1 MKMLTRKV
9 SAILCVL
16 CALAVPVAFAQTAIG
31 TQYKETADR
40 IIKAAQSDSA
50 AWNRLALMTDT
61 FGNRI
66 SGSVA
71 LERTI
76 DWVLAQMKADGLANP
91 RTEPVM
97 VPHWVRGHESAELI
111 QPRPKP
117 LPMLGLGG
125 SVATPRQGIT
135 AEVLVV
141 SSFDD
146 LTAHAVDARGKIVL
160 FDVPFTEYE
169 QTVAYRWGGASAAA
183 KVGAVASL
191 VRSVGPASIASP
203 HTGGMGYDST
213 AAKIPTAAL
222 TVEDAMMLHRMQ
234 NRGDKIVIHLTME
247 ARTLP
252 DAPSRNVMAELV
264 GREHP
269 DQVVVLGG
277 HIDSWD
283 VGQGAMDDGD
293 GLVVSW
299 EALKLLQKLGL
310 HPRRTIRVVGWTNE
324 ENGTR
329 GGTAYR
335 DARGADVDKHVLA
348 IESDGGT
355 FKPVGFD
362 FVGSDSAFAILQQ
375 VMHLLAPV
383 GADSIVK
390 GGGEADVGPLLERG
404 VPGLGLRTDPTRY
417 FWYHHTN
424 GDTMDKLDPADM
436 AKDVA
441 VMAVM
446 AYIVADL
453 PEALP
458 RGAPPASR

>member
-1 MKMLTRKV
+1 MFIRKAVVVLGVLCV
-9 SAILCVL
+9 SAVK
-16 CALAVPVAFAQTAIG
+16 VATAQSTISA
-31 TQYKETADR
+31 QYKETADR
-40 IIKAAQSDSA
+40 IIAAATADSA
-50 AWNRLALMTDT
+50 AWDRLALMTDT
-61 FGNRI
+61 FGHRL
-66 SGSVA
+66 SGSEA

-76 DWVLAQMKADGLANP
+76 DWVLAQMKADGLANAH
-91 RTEPVM
+91 TEPVM
-97 VPHWVRGHESAELI
+97 VPHWVRGKESAELI
-111 QPRPKP
+111 SPRPKP

-125 SVATPRQGIT
+125 SVGTPKGGIT
-135 AEVLVV
+135 APVLVV

-146 LTAHAVDARGKIVL
+146 FKAHQDEAKGKIIL
-160 FDVPFTEYE
+160 WDAPFTEYG
-169 QTVAYRWGGASAAA
+169 QTVAYRALGAN
-183 KVGAVASL
+183 VASQHGAL
-191 VRSVGPASIASP
+191 ASLIRTVGPASIASP
-203 HTGGMGYDST
+203 HTGALRYDST
-213 AAKIPTAAL
+213 IAKIPAAAL
-222 TVEDAMMLHRMQ
+222 TLEDAAMLHRMQ
-234 NRGDKIVIHLTME
+234 DRGQKIVVHLEME

-269 DQVVVLGG
+269 EQVVVLGG

-293 GLVVSW
+293 GVVVSW
-299 EALKLLQKLGL
+299 QAVKLLQKLGL
-310 HPRRTIRVVGWTNE
+310 HPRRTIRVVAWTNE

-329 GGTAYR
+329 GGQAYR

-348 IESDGGT
+348 MESDGGT

-375 VMHLLAPV
+375 IMHLLKPV

-390 GGGEADVGPLLERG
+390 GGGEADVGPLLEKG

-417 FWYHHTN
+417 FWYHHSQ

-436 AKDVA
+436 ARDVA

-446 AYIVADL
+446 AYVVADM
-453 PEALP
+453 PEPLP
-458 RGAPPASR
+458 RGAPPAPR